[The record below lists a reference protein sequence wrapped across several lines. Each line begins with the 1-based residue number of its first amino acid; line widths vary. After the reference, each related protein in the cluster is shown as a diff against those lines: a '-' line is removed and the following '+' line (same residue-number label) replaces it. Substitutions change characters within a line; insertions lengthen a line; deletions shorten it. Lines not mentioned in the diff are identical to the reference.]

1 MFNKLFFRSKNKF
14 FIRPSKV
21 KKMVNKK
28 NFFIID
34 TRTKTEFKELA
45 FKNSYSMNESQ
56 VLKEFVLGSSEK
68 VFVLVGKGL
77 RNNVPLYRE
86 LTKRGYKNVY
96 LIDRKIDQWP
106 FREMLRK
113 KATN

>member
-14 FIRPSKV
+14 FIRPTKF
-21 KKMVNKK
+21 KKLSEKK

-34 TRTKTEFKELA
+34 TRTKTEFNELA
-45 FKNSYSMNESQ
+45 FKNSYSMNQNQ

-68 VFVLVGKGL
+68 IFVLVGKGL
-77 RNNVPLYRE
+77 RNNIPLYRE

-96 LIDRKIDQWP
+96 LIDRKIELWP
-106 FREMLRK
+106 YREMLRK